1 MKITV
6 VGAGAMGGSFAG
18 LLALVGN
25 KVQIIDSN
33 PAHVAAI
40 NRDGLL
46 IDGVLGTHRVELSAR
61 TEPEDGA
68 VADAIIMFVDTNN
81 TKEAVK
87 TVSKLVGNHGFAITF
102 QNGIGNVEAL
112 TAEVGASRTLGGSS
126 MCSAANIGAGHVSLT
141 HMGKTSLGELN
152 GVSSSRV
159 KALADQLTEA
169 GFVVDISEEIMGQI
183 WQKFLINC
191 AVNAIAATTGLRS
204 GEIPRVPALAAFRSR
219 IIDEVMRITELK
231 NIKLPNPNVMDEL
244 MEHLPNR
251 FNRPSM
257 LQHVDAG
264 RPTEIDSI
272 NGAVLREAEM
282 LGITVPYNEALVAL
296 LKGKEQSQ
304 IRAIH
309 EPDLDYGAWEARIAS
324 GEER

>member
-204 GEIPRVPALAAFRSR
+204 GEIPRVPALAAFQSR

-324 GEER
+324 GAER

>member
-204 GEIPRVPALAAFRSR
+204 GEIPRVPALAVFQSR

>member
-1 MKITV
+1 MNITV

-18 LLALVGN
+18 LLALAGN
-25 KVQIIDSN
+25 KVQIIDTN
-33 PAHVAAI
+33 AAHVAAI

-46 IDGVLGTHRVELSAR
+46 IDGVLGSHRVELSAGAQ
-61 TEPEDGA
+61 PEDGE
-68 VADAIIMFVDTNN
+68 VADVVIMFCDTNN
-81 TKEAVK
+81 TNEAAK
-87 TVSKLVGNHGFAITF
+87 TVAKLVGNHGFAITF

-112 TAEVGASRTLGGSS
+112 TAEVGAARTLGGSS
-126 MCSAANIGAGHVSLT
+126 MCSAANLGAGHVSLT
-141 HMGKTSLGELN
+141 HMGKTSLGELD

-159 KALADQLTEA
+159 KALADQLKEA
-169 GFVVDISEEIMGQI
+169 GFVVEISDQIMGQI

-204 GEIPRVPALAAFRSR
+204 GEIPRVPALSAFQNR
-219 IIDEVMRITELK
+219 IIDEVMKVTELK

-264 RPTEIDSI
+264 RPTEIDAI
-272 NGAVLREAEM
+272 NGAVLREAKL
-282 LGITVPYNEALVAL
+282 LGITVPYNESLVSL

-309 EPDLDYGAWEARIAS
+309 EPDLDYGAWETRIAS
-324 GEER
+324 GEEK